1 MNKKRIL
8 VLAITGILIVLGG
21 ITLFI
26 NHNLESKDEK
36 TKTIVSTVMS
46 VDDGTFTIQDSN
58 NIIYTFGIIDDNL
71 SVGDVIELE
80 YNGSLNKNKALQDS
94 KVLGYKTIKV
104 SNDEEGVPSEWQDNG
119 IFKDFYIFAAKK
131 LKTMSLDEK
140 IAQLLLVRYP
150 DTNPVETL
158 EKYQFGGYVFFEK
171 DFRDKT
177 KPEVKEMI
185 NNLQNVSKVP
195 ILTAVDEEGGTVV
208 RVSSNPNLASSKFES
223 PRDLY
228 LSGGFEKIRQDT
240 INKSLLLSELGLNLN
255 LAPVVDVSTNSS
267 DYMYKRTLG
276 ENTELT
282 STYAKTVISTSKG
295 LGVSYTL
302 KHFPGYGNN
311 SDTHTGQSIDNRSY
325 DDIVKN
331 DLPPFEAGINEGA
344 EAVLV
349 SHNTVTN
356 IDSTNIV
363 SLYKFLYNDIYSLIY
378 ERFKYYE
385 ELMNIP
391 LKERY
396 ILRFRDMTTL
406 LGSNS
411 RKTHKITLSYS
422 LIPYSLDIIS
432 SVIVHELAHYYEFNH
447 SYKFYNIVYK
457 YSPNY
462 DELQNKIKR
471 RIYNK

>member
-36 TKTIVSTVMS
+36 TKTMVSTVMS
-46 VDDGTFTIQDSN
+46 VDDSTFTIQDSN
-58 NIIYTFGIIDDNL
+58 NIIYTFGIVDNNL

-80 YNGSLNKNKALQDS
+80 YNGSLNKNKALQDN

-255 LAPVVDVSTNSS
+255 LAPVVDVSTNSG

-282 STYAKTVISTSKG
+282 STYAKTVISASKG

-331 DLPPFEAGINEGA
+331 DLPPFEAGINEGV

-356 IDSTNIV
+356 IDSSNPASLSSDVHNILRNKLGFTGIVISDDLAMGAV
-363 SLYKFLYNDIYSLIY
+363 SSLDNVAVKAIMAGNDLLITTDYEESFNDIKEAVNNKTIDEGLIDKLAF
-378 ERFKYYE
+378 RVLAWKYY
-385 ELMNIP
+385 
-391 LKERY
+391 K
-396 ILRFRDMTTL
+396 
-406 LGSNS
+406 G
-411 RKTHKITLSYS
+411 
-422 LIPYSLDIIS
+422 LIF
-432 SVIVHELAHYYEFNH
+432 ENQ
-447 SYKFYNIVYK
+447 K
-457 YSPNY
+457 
-462 DELQNKIKR
+462 
-471 RIYNK
+471 

>member
-1 MNKKRIL
+1 MKKKIIGGSIILLIL
-8 VLAITGILIVLGG
+8 VIGG
-21 ITLFI
+21 IVIGCNFNDNKSTPKTL
-26 NHNLESKDEK
+26 
-36 TKTIVSTVMS
+36 TATVIG
-46 VDDGTFTIQDSN
+46 VNDGTFTVQDSN
-58 NIIYTFGIIDDNL
+58 NIIYTFGLDDNSL
-71 SVGDVIELE
+71 EIGEVVKLE
-80 YNGSLNKNKALQDS
+80 YDGSLNKNKEKQDN
-94 KVLGYKTIKV
+94 KVLGYKTV
-104 SNDEEGVPSEWQDNG
+104 NGTSDSEGIPSEWQDNG

-255 LAPVVDVSTNSS
+255 LAPVVDVSTNSG

-356 IDSTNIV
+356 IDSSNPASLSSDVHNILRNKLSFTGIVISDDLAMGAV
-363 SLYKFLYNDIYSLIY
+363 SSIDNVAVKAITAGNDLLITTDYEESFNDIKEAVNNKTIDEGLIDKLAF
-378 ERFKYYE
+378 RVLAWKYY
-385 ELMNIP
+385 
-391 LKERY
+391 K
-396 ILRFRDMTTL
+396 
-406 LGSNS
+406 G
-411 RKTHKITLSYS
+411 
-422 LIPYSLDIIS
+422 LIF
-432 SVIVHELAHYYEFNH
+432 ENQ
-447 SYKFYNIVYK
+447 K
-457 YSPNY
+457 
-462 DELQNKIKR
+462 
-471 RIYNK
+471 

>member
-1 MNKKRIL
+1 MKKKIIGGSIILLIL
-8 VLAITGILIVLGG
+8 VIGG
-21 ITLFI
+21 IVIGCNFNDNKSTPKTL
-26 NHNLESKDEK
+26 
-36 TKTIVSTVMS
+36 TATVIG
-46 VDDGTFTIQDSN
+46 VNDGTFTVQDSN
-58 NIIYTFGIIDDNL
+58 NIIYTFGLDDNSL
-71 SVGDVIELE
+71 EIGEVVKLE
-80 YNGSLNKNKALQDS
+80 YDGSLNKNKEKQDN
-94 KVLGYKTIKV
+94 KVLGYKTV
-104 SNDEEGVPSEWQDNG
+104 NGTSDSEGIPSEWQDNG

-158 EKYQFGGYVFFEK
+158 NKYQFGGYVFFEK

-228 LSGGFEKIRQDT
+228 LSGGFDKIRQDT

-255 LAPVVDVSTNSS
+255 LAPVVDVSTNSG

-282 STYAKTVISTSKG
+282 STYAKTVISASKG

-356 IDSTNIV
+356 IDSSNPASLSVDIHNLLRNKLGFTGIIISDDLAMGAV
-363 SLYKFLYNDIYSLIY
+363 SSIDNVTVKAITAGNDLLITTDYEESFNDIKEAVNNKTIDEGLIDKLAF
-378 ERFKYYE
+378 RVLAWKYY
-385 ELMNIP
+385 
-391 LKERY
+391 K
-396 ILRFRDMTTL
+396 
-406 LGSNS
+406 G
-411 RKTHKITLSYS
+411 
-422 LIPYSLDIIS
+422 LIF
-432 SVIVHELAHYYEFNH
+432 ENQ
-447 SYKFYNIVYK
+447 K
-457 YSPNY
+457 
-462 DELQNKIKR
+462 
-471 RIYNK
+471 